1 MKFSEQW
8 LREWVNPP
16 LTTADLVSQ
25 ITMAGLEV
33 DGVEPVAA
41 SLSKVVVGEV
51 LETSPHPNA
60 DKLQVCRVSSGEEV
74 FQVVCG
80 APNARAGIKVPFA
93 LVGAKLD
100 DFKIKKAKL
109 RGVESFGML
118 CSERELGLSDQHEGL
133 MELASDAP
141 LGEDINRYL
150 DLEDNIIEVDLTPNR
165 SDCLG
170 IIGLARE
177 VGLMNDLDVCMP
189 AIKET
194 KAAIKDQ
201 LEVKLDAG
209 EACPRFVGRVLQGI
223 DLSAASPLWLVEKLR
238 RSGIRA
244 IDPVVD
250 VTNFVMLELNQPMHA
265 YDASKLSGG
274 ITVRRSVQGESLTLL
289 NGNTLT
295 LAQDSLLI
303 TDESGPIGLAGIMG
317 GATTAVN
324 EETQD
329 IFLEAAYFSPIAVAG
344 RARTYGMHTDAGH
357 RFERGVDYRGQVR
370 AIERA
375 TELILAIAGGQAGP
389 VVDSVNEANLPPVSR
404 VRLRAARVERVLG
417 MAIDA
422 ASIENILRRLEFDFE
437 TDAGSDET
445 AWWIE
450 SPSHRFDIAIEADLI
465 EEISR
470 IIGYDALPVTR
481 PTAELAMLARTET
494 RTEVGSI
501 KQILVN
507 RGYNEAIN
515 YSFVDS
521 TAQASLTPD
530 LKVVELK
537 NPLSSEM
544 SVMRT
549 SLLPGLLSAVAHNQN
564 RQQWDLKLFEVG
576 TVFSQQSEIVS
587 FDGIDQRQHLSMVL
601 TGRRLPE
608 RWSHNS
614 ETIDFFDLK
623 GDVEAILGRH
633 VQCDAMLLPGLQQGQ
648 SASLQLGSRTV
659 GKIGLLSA
667 EVAKQYQVRAP
678 VFAAE
683 VDLMEVLDRIV
694 PRVGEISKFPE
705 VRRDIAILIDRDIT
719 ASSLRQE
726 IEVCAGASL
735 LNLKLFDVYMGKG
748 IDPEKKSVGLG
759 LTFQHPSRTLTD
771 DEVNTAMAAV
781 IDGLS
786 NRFQAQLR

>member
-1 MKFSEQW
+1 
-8 LREWVNPP
+8 
-16 LTTADLVSQ
+16 
-25 ITMAGLEV
+25 
-33 DGVEPVAA
+33 
-41 SLSKVVVGEV
+41 
-51 LETSPHPNA
+51 
-60 DKLQVCRVSSGEEV
+60 
-74 FQVVCG
+74 
-80 APNARAGIKVPFA
+80 
-93 LVGAKLD
+93 
-100 DFKIKKAKL
+100 
-109 RGVESFGML
+109 
-118 CSERELGLSDQHEGL
+118 
-133 MELASDAP
+133 
-141 LGEDINRYL
+141 
-150 DLEDNIIEVDLTPNR
+150 
-165 SDCLG
+165 
-170 IIGLARE
+170 
-177 VGLMNDLDVCMP
+177 
-189 AIKET
+189 
-194 KAAIKDQ
+194 
-201 LEVKLDAG
+201 
-209 EACPRFVGRVLQGI
+209 
-223 DLSAASPLWLVEKLR
+223 
-238 RSGIRA
+238 
-244 IDPVVD
+244 
-250 VTNFVMLELNQPMHA
+250 
-265 YDASKLSGG
+265 
-274 ITVRRSVQGESLTLL
+274 
-289 NGNTLT
+289 
-295 LAQDSLLI
+295 
-303 TDESGPIGLAGIMG
+303 
-317 GATTAVN
+317 
-324 EETQD
+324 
-329 IFLEAAYFSPIAVAG
+329 
-344 RARTYGMHTDAGH
+344 
-357 RFERGVDYRGQVR
+357 
-370 AIERA
+370 
-375 TELILAIAGGQAGP
+375 
-389 VVDSVNEANLPPVSR
+389 
-404 VRLRAARVERVLG
+404 
-417 MAIDA
+417 
-422 ASIENILRRLEFDFE
+422 
-437 TDAGSDET
+437 
-445 AWWIE
+445 
-450 SPSHRFDIAIEADLI
+450 
-465 EEISR
+465 
-470 IIGYDALPVTR
+470 
-481 PTAELAMLARTET
+481 MLARTET
-494 RTEVGSI
+494 RTEVGAI

-530 LKVVELK
+530 LKAVELK

-623 GDVEAILGRH
+623 GDVEAILGRD

-683 VDLMEVLDRIV
+683 IDLMEVLDRIV

-726 IEVCAGASL
+726 IEVCAGACL

>member
-1 MKFSEQW
+1 
-8 LREWVNPP
+8 
-16 LTTADLVSQ
+16 
-25 ITMAGLEV
+25 
-33 DGVEPVAA
+33 
-41 SLSKVVVGEV
+41 
-51 LETSPHPNA
+51 
-60 DKLQVCRVSSGEEV
+60 
-74 FQVVCG
+74 
-80 APNARAGIKVPFA
+80 
-93 LVGAKLD
+93 
-100 DFKIKKAKL
+100 
-109 RGVESFGML
+109 
-118 CSERELGLSDQHEGL
+118 
-133 MELASDAP
+133 
-141 LGEDINRYL
+141 
-150 DLEDNIIEVDLTPNR
+150 
-165 SDCLG
+165 
-170 IIGLARE
+170 
-177 VGLMNDLDVCMP
+177 
-189 AIKET
+189 
-194 KAAIKDQ
+194 
-201 LEVKLDAG
+201 
-209 EACPRFVGRVLQGI
+209 
-223 DLSAASPLWLVEKLR
+223 
-238 RSGIRA
+238 
-244 IDPVVD
+244 
-250 VTNFVMLELNQPMHA
+250 
-265 YDASKLSGG
+265 
-274 ITVRRSVQGESLTLL
+274 
-289 NGNTLT
+289 
-295 LAQDSLLI
+295 
-303 TDESGPIGLAGIMG
+303 
-317 GATTAVN
+317 
-324 EETQD
+324 
-329 IFLEAAYFSPIAVAG
+329 
-344 RARTYGMHTDAGH
+344 
-357 RFERGVDYRGQVR
+357 
-370 AIERA
+370 
-375 TELILAIAGGQAGP
+375 
-389 VVDSVNEANLPPVSR
+389 
-404 VRLRAARVERVLG
+404 

-437 TDAGSDET
+437 MDAGSDET

-494 RTEVGSI
+494 RTEVGAI

-515 YSFVDS
+515 YSFVDGS
-521 TAQASLTPD
+521 VQASLTPD
-530 LKVVELK
+530 LKAVELK
-537 NPLSSEM
+537 NPLSSDM

-623 GDVEAILGRH
+623 GDVEAILGRG
-633 VQCDAMLLPGLQQGQ
+633 VQCDSMLLPGLQQGQ
-648 SASLQLGSRTV
+648 SASLQLGGRTV

-667 EVAKQYQVRAP
+667 EVVKQYQVRAP
-678 VFAAE
+678 VLAAE
-683 VDLMEVLDRIV
+683 IDLMEVLDRIV

-726 IEVCAGASL
+726 IEVRAGASL

>member
-16 LTTADLVSQ
+16 LTTAELVSR

-133 MELASDAP
+133 MELAADAP

-250 VTNFVMLELNQPMHA
+250 VTNFVMLEFNQPMHA

-324 EETQD
+324 EDTQD

-344 RARTYGMHTDAGH
+344 RARSYGMHTDAGH

-370 AIERA
+370 AIDRA

-389 VVDSVNEANLPPVSR
+389 VVDSVNEANLPLVSR

-494 RTEVGSI
+494 RTEVGAI

-515 YSFVDS
+515 YSFVDG

-530 LKVVELK
+530 LKAVELK

-623 GDVEAILGRH
+623 GDVEAILGRD

-648 SASLQLGSRTV
+648 SASLQLGGRTV

-667 EVAKQYQVRAP
+667 EVAKQYQLRAP

-683 VDLMEVLDRIV
+683 IDLMEVLDRIV

-726 IEVCAGASL
+726 IEVCAGVSL
-735 LNLKLFDVYMGKG
+735 LNLKLCDVYMGKG

>member
-133 MELASDAP
+133 MELAADAP

-194 KAAIKDQ
+194 KAAIKDR

-274 ITVRRSVQGESLTLL
+274 ITVRRSVQGETLTLL

-324 EETQD
+324 EDTQD

-370 AIERA
+370 AIDRA

-389 VVDSVNEANLPPVSR
+389 VVDSVNEANLPLVSR

-437 TDAGSDET
+437 MDAGSDET

-494 RTEVGSI
+494 RTEVGAI

-515 YSFVDS
+515 YSFVDG
-521 TAQASLTPD
+521 TAQASLTPG
-530 LKVVELK
+530 LKAVELK

-623 GDVEAILGRH
+623 GDVEAILGRD

-648 SASLQLGSRTV
+648 SASLQLGGRTV

-667 EVAKQYQVRAP
+667 EVAKQYQLRAP

-683 VDLMEVLDRIV
+683 IDLMEVLDRIV

-726 IEVCAGASL
+726 IEVCAGVSL